1 MNKKLQVFVSS
12 TYKDLI
18 EERQTA
24 VEAILDAGHIPAGME
39 LFKAGESQM
48 KTIKKWIDD
57 SDVYMLILGG
67 RYGSIDEESGK
78 SYTHLEYEY
87 ALSRKMPT
95 FAVILEDSYLYTKA
109 IRTDKESIFEKYNT
123 DKYISF
129 INIVKS
135 NIVKF
140 VKNIDQISTLVH
152 SQLNDIANKNNLVGW
167 IRNTQEN
174 EKANLLSIN
183 ETLLKEN
190 LSLKEEAIKLREQ
203 IHAKNKDQVG
213 DYSFDELVA
222 NLSRKKILVSK
233 IFLESDADKTFNAL
247 ILFIMNFK
255 VFCSGLTYMISMKGS
270 MKEFQRFLFFDVS
283 PILISFGLLE
293 KVNSVEMGQ
302 IIQTSKSG
310 FSFYG
315 MLEAK
320 RMTDIDY

>member
-12 TYKDLI
+12 TYTDLI
-18 EERQTA
+18 EERQAA

-57 SDVYMLILGG
+57 SDVYMLIVGG

-87 ALSRKMPT
+87 ALSKKMPT
-95 FAVILEDSYLYTKA
+95 FAVILEDNYLYTKA
-109 IRTDKESIFEKYNT
+109 IQIDKESIFEKYNT

-129 INIVKS
+129 VTIVKS

-140 VKNIDQISTLVH
+140 VKNIDQISTIVH
-152 SQLNDIANKNNLVGW
+152 SQLNDIADKNDLLGW

-174 EKANLLSIN
+174 DTAKLLSIN

-203 IHAKNKDQVG
+203 IHTISKEQIGN
-213 DYSFDELVA
+213 YSYDELVKI
-222 NLSRKKILVSK
+222 LSKKRILVSK
-233 IFLESDADKTFNAL
+233 KFLESDADRTFTAL
-247 ILFIMNFK
+247 ILFILNFK
-255 VFCSGLTYMISMKGS
+255 VFCSGLTNKISMEGS
-270 MKEFQRFLFFDVS
+270 MKEFSQFLLFDVC
-283 PILISFGLLE
+283 PILISFGLME
-293 KVNSVEMGQ
+293 KVNSAEMGQ
-302 IIQTSKSG
+302 ITQTSKSG
-310 FSFYG
+310 FSFYA

-320 RMTDIDY
+320 RMTDIG